1 LALGCGISRKYNKKT
16 NSVFLYYWCY
26 KDGKKSEKYLGKVDD
41 EGANLKG
48 VREMLSHYRN
58 QDKELHRLIG
68 RLELQ
73 IAAGNTRK
81 STIPTI
87 LRPNTKRKPNY
98 LPDFED

>member
-1 LALGCGISRKYNKKT
+1 
-16 NSVFLYYWCY
+16 
-26 KDGKKSEKYLGKVDD
+26 
-41 EGANLKG
+41 
-48 VREMLSHYRN
+48 MLSHYRN